1 MVLSSRDRKF
11 VSVEMAWLGP
21 SQGHRRLRFSFQ
33 INNVKDPTG
42 FRRPHCLAPVAG
54 GGGYLVADLFGVNRP
69 FQAFSPH
76 LEIRTRLPKIWRN
89 NRCRG
94 VRYDPLTRWRFD

>member
-42 FRRPHCLAPVAG
+42 FPRPHCLAPVVG
-54 GGGYLVADLFGVNRP
+54 GGGLLGGDLDGVNRSFRTFP
-69 FQAFSPH
+69 PVAGKP
-76 LEIRTRLPKIWRN
+76 EIGRKNRTGLR
-89 NRCRG
+89 RG
-94 VRYDPLTRWRFD
+94 NPL